1 MEVPH
6 GSFMMNRPNVNFNVS
21 KLDRRF
27 TNRPNVNLLLQQP
40 SSFHRPYFLTL
51 QKQNFVKKG
60 QNEMLKLQSFI
71 FLLLLLVSVKCET
84 DLA

>member
-1 MEVPH
+1 MGPSWTVH
-6 GSFMMNRPNVNFNVS
+6 DGQFNGS
-21 KLDRRF
+21 KLDRPI

-60 QNEMLKLQSFI
+60 QKVNEMLKLQSFI